1 MKASIRIAL
10 TALAALAIAS
20 PISAHHSHSMFDHE
34 QEITLTGTVTKFSF
48 LNPHVFLFIDVEQD
62 DGEMVN
68 YWVEM
73 SNIPNMIKR
82 GIGPRTFEPGDVVTV
97 DLWPLRDGRPGG
109 NYITII
115 DADGQHYE

>member
-1 MKASIRIAL
+1 MRAFIRIAL
-10 TALAALAIAS
+10 TALAAIAIAA
-20 PISAHHSHSMFDHE
+20 PLSAHHSHSMFDHDR
-34 QEITLTGTVTKFSF
+34 EITVTGTVTKFSF

-62 DGEMVN
+62 DGETVN

-82 GIGPRTFEPGDVVTV
+82 GIGPRTFQPGDEVTV
-97 DLWPLRDGRPGG
+97 NLWPLRDDRPGG

-115 DADGQHYE
+115 DADGKHYE

>member
-1 MKASIRIAL
+1 MRVFLRIAL
-10 TALAALAIAS
+10 TVLAAVLITA
-20 PISAHHSHSMFDHE
+20 PLSAHHSHSMFDHD
-34 QEITLTGTVTKFSF
+34 QEMTLTGTVTKFSF

-62 DGEMVN
+62 DGETVN

-109 NYITII
+109 NYITIV
-115 DADGQHYE
+115 DADGKHYE

>member
-1 MKASIRIAL
+1 
-10 TALAALAIAS
+10 
-20 PISAHHSHSMFDHE
+20 MFDHD
-34 QEITLTGTVTKFSF
+34 QEMTLTGTVTKFSF

-62 DGEMVN
+62 DGETVN

-109 NYITII
+109 NYITIV
-115 DADGQHYE
+115 DADGKHYE

>member
-1 MKASIRIAL
+1 MRAFVSTAL
-10 TALAALAIAS
+10 TALAAVAIAGPS
-20 PISAHHSHSMFDHE
+20 SAHHSHSMFDHDR
-34 QEITLTGTVTKFSF
+34 EITLTGTVTKFSF

-62 DGEMVN
+62 DGETVN

-82 GIGPRTFEPGDVVTV
+82 GIGPRTFRTGDVVTV
-97 DLWPLRDGRPGG
+97 NLWPLRDGRPGG

-115 DADGQHYE
+115 DADGKHYE